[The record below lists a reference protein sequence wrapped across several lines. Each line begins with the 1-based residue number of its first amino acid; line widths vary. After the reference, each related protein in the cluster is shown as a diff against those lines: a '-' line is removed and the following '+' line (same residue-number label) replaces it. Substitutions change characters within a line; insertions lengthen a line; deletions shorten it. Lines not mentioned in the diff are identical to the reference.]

1 MSFIKKKTTLQGKSA
16 SPSARP
22 MALQAPPQHPML
34 RWKGVRATKKADHL
48 DHYVEVRPFARAEGT
63 CKKPDGSSCRK
74 GRKTDDGRYQFNGTD
89 WKSSKNTTSGKN
101 ELVVDEVDSSSSS
114 KKTSSSSK
122 KTSSSSSESKNMTIP
137 ELRKALGLSSKVS
150 KAKGAKG
157 TLQEYFKE
165 AELQDKYDAK
175 FGSSSGG
182 AGSVLEKAAGWIWGS
197 TENKEVVKSKFSAMG
212 AASSGFWWC
221 LENKAACATGAVIG
235 VAGSYLAI
243 TAAIAYITA
252 AAAVA
257 AYYSAIGLIGLA
269 AFATAAIAIRSAS
282 LKTYEAGEEFAS
294 LSTSELKA
302 KIVELKANQ
311 CYKIDLRP
319 SCYTA
324 RDLLKAAQDALDFQ
338 NTVCDGSD
346 CDEVR
351 ALFNKEDI
359 DLSEE
364 DIQKRKDLFFG
375 HIWTIQQSAEEDT
388 FAELEANNSKKL
400 QKMCDEF
407 TLSNKDIFRHVEGG
421 HLVKASLTGSR
432 GILVGEYETN
442 DILEVLA
449 DKQKEIIGLHSAAV
463 DEWVELSKAFKG
475 HIKLIKQGNLWDRLP
490 EKFIRKLGKAR
501 DYSPPSKLLSDGDK
515 DKQMKLKL
523 SISRRDVDR
532 NVRHLQKLVNA
543 IDASEE
549 GSIVA
554 KIQEEKATKEC
565 FIESVGEITDIFREY
580 QKEMGESDR
589 RSAEIEEAGIA
600 LEKPTTELMR
610 RICMETHFPEDPPE
624 LAKWILGRIRNP
636 QHDPARRRR
645 RRRRSENV
653 MADSDSDSDPDSDPD
668 SDSDSDRNTEDT
680 IRSIDDIFSDI

>member
-63 CKKPDGSSCRK
+63 CKKPDGSSCRTGK
-74 GRKTDDGRYQFNGTD
+74 KTDDGRYQFHASD

-122 KTSSSSSESKNMTIP
+122 KTSSGEKYDDMNITALKKKGQ
-137 ELRKALGLSSKVS
+137 ELRIPKYSSFKNT
-150 KAKGAKG
+150 AKGKRDLVA
-157 TLQEYFKE
+157 LIRE
-165 AELQDKYDAK
+165 AE
-175 FGSSSGG
+175 SSGG
-182 AGSVLEKAAGWIWGS
+182 SSVLGGTASVLGKAAGWAWGS
-197 TENKEVVKSKFSAMG
+197 AENKESVKSKFSAMG

-400 QKMCDEF
+400 QKMCEEF
-407 TLSNKDIFRHVEGG
+407 TLSNKDIFHHVEGG

-515 DKQMKLKL
+515 DKQMKSKL

-653 MADSDSDSDPDSDPD
+653 MADSDSDSDSDSDPD